1 MSKIVWDEPKDR
13 LYETGIRNV
22 VLYVQDATGAYPTG
36 VAWNGVSSFSESP
49 SGADEN
55 AIWADDMKYLSI
67 RAAEEF
73 GATLECYTYPDEW
86 AECDGQRALLP
97 GVIIGQQVRKPFGLC
112 YRTTL
117 GNDILDND
125 YSYKLH
131 LLYNATASPSERGF
145 QTIND
150 SPEAITFSYELT
162 TSPIAM
168 PEGLKPSALITIDAS
183 KFTTE
188 EQKAALKALE
198 DVLYGSDGTTS
209 YVATEDLT
217 PQTGK
222 TYYTRSGSTE
232 PYTYTEFTGSEFAQG
247 TTYYEKVTTGATT
260 ARLPLPAEVHRL
272 LGGES
277 VG

>member
-22 VLYVQDATGAYPTG
+22 VLYLQDSTGEYPEG
-36 VAWNGVSSFSESP
+36 VAWNGVSSLSESP

-67 RAAEEF
+67 RAAEEL
-73 GATLECYTYPDEW
+73 GATIECYTYPDEW
-86 AECDGQRALLP
+86 AECDGSRTLLT
-97 GVIIGQQVRKPFGLC
+97 GVIVGQQVRKPFGLC

-131 LLYNATASPSERGF
+131 LLYNATASPSERGY

-150 SPEAITFSYELT
+150 SPEAISFSYELS
-162 TSPIAM
+162 TSPITM
-168 PEGLKPSALITIDAS
+168 PNGLKPSALITIDAS
-183 KFTTE
+183 KFTTS

-198 DVLYGSDGTTS
+198 DVLYGTDGSD
-209 YVATEDLT
+209 
-217 PQTGK
+217 
-222 TYYTRSGSTE
+222 STE
-232 PYTYTEFTGSEFAQG
+232 G
-247 TTYYEKVTTGATT
+247 TV
-260 ARLPLPAEVHRL
+260 ARLPLPAEVYTI
-272 LGGES
+272 LGGTSGDNTS